1 MKLLYQQSF
10 RLEEAPFSIAPDPRF
25 LYFSRQHKEALA
37 HLKFGIESSGG
48 FVLLTGDVGTGK
60 TTLCRRM
67 IQQLGEQTAVAFI
80 INPMLTPQ
88 ELVQTICE
96 ELDAVPEVVPSEASG
111 VKPWLDALNAYL
123 FKAHKDGKSVIVV
136 IDEAQNLSTEALE
149 QVRLLTNLETNQE
162 KLLRIVL
169 LGQPELAYTLQQS
182 HLSQLAQ
189 RITVRY
195 HLKGLATSEVKDYL
209 HHRFRVAGGDMLP
222 FTPAAI
228 RALAKCAQNIP
239 RKLNVIA
246 DRALLGAFAESQYHV
261 TRGIVLRASQD
272 VQSSK
277 SGWWWWRWGKVA
289 MAATLA
295 VAIGLG
301 SLGFIWRTIGED
313 AAGSGFGV
321 RAFGLFTGG
330 GDLTYYANSYTL
342 AFRVLFEQWQAFPVT
357 QRAPCSLAA
366 SYGLGCLRLKGDW
379 NMLLK
384 VNRPALLAIHTA
396 GRKED
401 VWLPVITA
409 NQNRFRVRN
418 ANSTKTLDVT
428 TLQEAWTG
436 HFLVLWQLPPRYHAP
451 FSEGDEGE
459 TVLWLR
465 DKLAGLGYDTHTEN
479 QSDSFD
485 AMLVRQLKLFQT
497 DRGLTSDGIAGP
509 LTLIAINSAADLG
522 TPKLNGGADQ
532 S

>member
-1 MKLLYQQSF
+1 MRLLYQQSF
-10 RLEEAPFSIAPDPRF
+10 RLEEPPFSIAPDPRF
-25 LYFSRQHKEALA
+25 LYFSSKHKEALA

-67 IQQLGEQTAVAFI
+67 LQQLGEKTAVAFI

-96 ELDAVPEVVPSEASG
+96 ELDAMPVPKPKTAGGG

-123 FKAHKDGKSVIVV
+123 LKAHQDGMSVIVI
-136 IDEAQNLSTEALE
+136 IDEAQNLSEPALE
-149 QVRLLTNLETNQE
+149 QVRLLTNLETNQD

-169 LGQPELAYTLQQS
+169 LGQPELAHTLQQS

-195 HLKGLATSEVKDYL
+195 HLKGLATNEVEDYL

-228 RALAKCAQNIP
+228 RALARCAQNIP

-261 TRGIVLRASQD
+261 TRSIVVRASQD
-272 VQSSK
+272 VQGSL
-277 SGWWWWRWGKVA
+277 GGRWRHWGKMA
-289 MAATLA
+289 LAATLA
-295 VAIGLG
+295 VAIGLVA
-301 SLGFIWRTIGED
+301 LGFIWRTASETELGT
-313 AAGSGFGV
+313 
-321 RAFGLFTGG
+321 GLGLRLTGMFTGNSG
-330 GDLTYYANSYTL
+330 LADYANSYDST
-342 AFRVLFEQWQAFPVT
+342 FRVLFEQWQAFPVT

-366 SYGLGCLRLKGDW
+366 SYGLGCLRLEGDW
-379 NMLLK
+379 NTVLR
-384 VNRPALLAIHTA
+384 VNRPALLAISLATS
-396 GRKED
+396 KQD
-401 VWLPVITA
+401 FWLPVVKASPSRLSVKNTT
-409 NQNRFRVRN
+409 
-418 ANSTKTLDVT
+418 STQTLDVT
-428 TLQEAWTG
+428 TLEEVWTG
-436 HFLVLWQLPPRYHAP
+436 RFLVLWQLPPQYQEP
-451 FSEGDEGE
+451 LSEGYEGE

-465 DKLAGLGYDTHTEN
+465 DKLTALGYDIEVEDA
-479 QSDSFD
+479 SRRFD
-485 AMLVRQLKLFQT
+485 AKLVRQLKLFQT
-497 DRGLTSDGIAGP
+497 DRGLSSDGIAGP
-509 LTLIAINSAADLG
+509 LTLIAINSATGLG
-522 TPKLNGGADQ
+522 IPKLAGSGQ